1 MIQIFKAEVSLN
13 GRDSVVE
20 VIDTDYVV
28 YKNMVDLVRTIL
40 TNSYSLEYEDEVKI
54 YLHRKDLKK

>member
-1 MIQIFKAEVSLN
+1 MIQIYKAEVSLN
-13 GRDSVVE
+13 GRDSIVE

-54 YLHRKDLKK
+54 YLHRKDLKR

>member
-20 VIDTDYVV
+20 VVDTDYVV

>member
-1 MIQIFKAEVSLN
+1 MIQIYKAEISLN

-20 VIDTDYVV
+20 VIDTNYVV
-28 YKNMVDLVRTIL
+28 YKNMIDLVRTIL

>member
-20 VIDTDYVV
+20 VVDTDYVV

-54 YLHRKDLKK
+54 YLHRI

>member
-1 MIQIFKAEVSLN
+1 MIQIYKAEVSLN
-13 GRDSVVE
+13 GRDSIVE

>member
-1 MIQIFKAEVSLN
+1 MINIYRVEVSLN
-13 GRDSVVE
+13 GRDSIVE

>member
-13 GRDSVVE
+13 GRDSIVE

-54 YLHRKDLKK
+54 YLHRKDLKR